1 MKESK
6 IAELGMID
14 ILYEIKNTLTNIK
27 LALEFLEAD
36 TMTSE
41 ARDFYNIIKKS
52 ALKIESS
59 VKDLCNSYHELGITL
74 HLPPD
79 KKSTD

>member
-14 ILYEIKNTLTNIK
+14 ILYEIKNPLTNIR
-27 LALEFLEAD
+27 LALEFLEAGVVS
-36 TMTSE
+36 SE
-41 ARDFYNIIKKS
+41 TQGFYDIIKNS
-52 ALKIESS
+52 AVKIESS
-59 VKDLCNSYHELGITL
+59 VRDLCNSYHDLGMTL

-79 KKSTD
+79 TKELE

>member
-14 ILYEIKNTLTNIK
+14 ILYEIRNPLTNIK

-36 TMTSE
+36 TMTDE
-41 ARDFYNIIKKS
+41 ARELYNIIKKS

-79 KKSTD
+79 NNPIE